1 MSSAEQQHQH
11 QHQHQHEQQHADESG
26 HERGAT
32 APPFEHRA
40 SCGLVT
46 LEPFEAQPHAVPLR
60 RWLSHPASSWWGMGG
75 LSTEEVR
82 RHLATVEADPH
93 QRSWLGRVD
102 GEPLFYVETYDPTRV
117 LLVDVPEVRPGDVG
131 MHLLVAPPVE
141 RRVHGLTSAVM
152 AAVTRF
158 VLDELGA
165 ARVVVEPDVRNAAVA
180 AKNDEAGFRVL
191 REVELPG
198 KRASLAVLTPDD
210 RAAAHLAPEPM
221 AVAHRHL
228 VAKALAEFSHE
239 RLLAPVPV
247 PGSDDAY
254 EVHLEA
260 LPAHDA
266 AAGDA
271 AAGDA
276 AAGAVAAAVP
286 APVVYRFRA
295 RRMALEHW
303 AIDEQSIARTV
314 DGLAAPLDVL
324 ELVVEL
330 QPLLRVPEDLL
341 ATYLE
346 EVSATLA
353 GAAHKHH
360 RGGPSSEQLT
370 TADFPTIEAAMTEG
384 HPSFVANAGR
394 IGFGLDESRAYAPEN
409 GEPVRL
415 LWVAARREH
424 AHLAL
429 GRGLDEATHRRTE
442 LGDEATARFDATLRG
457 RGLDPDGYHL
467 LPVHPWQWQHRVA
480 VTFAADVGRRDLV
493 LLGEGDGRHRAQQSI
508 RTFHDPDR
516 PERSY
521 VKVALAIQNMGFL
534 RGLSPAYMRPTP
546 AINDWVHDLVAAD
559 PTLQEARFRV
569 LRERAS
575 LGYTGDVY
583 HRTTTASPQRK
594 MLAALWRESPVPLLE
609 PGQRLSTMAALL
621 HRDRDGR
628 ALATAMVR
636 ASGVTAEEWLRS
648 YLHAYL
654 RPVVHCLLAHDL
666 AFMPHGEN
674 VILVLEDSVPTAAIM
689 KDVGEEVALL
699 AEPVTPDDLPPEIR
713 RIVSPVDDREKALA
727 VFTDVFDGVLR
738 HLAAIL
744 DGDGVLGEGAFWALV
759 AECLD
764 RHAVEHSGLHGA
776 VDLRAAR
783 FDHSCLNRLQ
793 LRDTRQMVDLG
804 AQSSSLIYAGTLANP
819 AAR

>member
-1 MSSAEQQHQH
+1 M
-11 QHQHQHEQQHADESG
+11 
-26 HERGAT
+26 T
-32 APPFEHRA
+32 AVAEHRA

-46 LEPFEAQPHAVPLR
+46 VEPFEAHPHAVPLR
-60 RWLSHPASSWWGMGG
+60 RWLSHPASSWWGMAG
-75 LSTEEVR
+75 LSTDEVR
-82 RHLATVEADPH
+82 AHLAAIEADPH
-93 QRSWLGRVD
+93 QRAWLGRVD

-117 LLVDVPEVRPGDVG
+117 LLTGVPEVRPGDVG

-152 AAVTRF
+152 AAVTSF
-158 VLDELGA
+158 VLDGLGA
-165 ARVVVEPDVRNAAVA
+165 TRVVVEPDVRNAAVR

-191 REVELPG
+191 RELELPD
-198 KRASLAVLTPDD
+198 KRAALSVLTRDD

-228 VAKALAEFSHE
+228 VTKALAEFSHE
-239 RLLAPVPV
+239 RLLAPASR
-247 PGSDDAY
+247 GGDAY
-254 EVHLEA
+254 EVVLAA
-260 LPAHDA
+260 LPRHDPTAGA
-266 AAGDA
+266 AAAPTPSA
-271 AAGDA
+271 APA
-276 AAGAVAAAVP
+276 AEP
-286 APVVYRFRA
+286 APTPTPTPTVAYRFRA
-295 RRMALEHW
+295 RRLALEHW
-303 AIDEQSIARTV
+303 AIDEASVTRTV
-314 DGLAAPLDVL
+314 DGRPAPLDAL

-330 QPLLRVPEDLL
+330 QPLLAVPEHLL

-353 GAAHKHH
+353 GLAHKHH

-370 TADFPTIEAAMTEG
+370 TADHATIEAAMTEG

-415 LWVAARREH
+415 LWLAARRAH

-429 GRGLDEATHRRTE
+429 GRGLDEAAHRRAE
-442 LGDEATARFDATLRG
+442 LGDEALERFAATLRG
-457 RGLDPDGYHL
+457 RGLDPDDFHL

-480 VTFAADVGRRDLV
+480 VTFAADVARRDLV
-493 LLGEGDGRHRAQQSI
+493 LLGEGDVEHRAQQSI
-508 RTFHDPDR
+508 RTFFAPTH

-534 RGLSPAYMRPTP
+534 RGLSPEYMRPTP
-546 AINDWVHDLVAAD
+546 AINDWVHDLVSAD
-559 PTLQEARFRV
+559 PTLREARFRV

-583 HRTTTASPQRK
+583 HRTATASPQRK
-594 MLAALWRESPVPLLE
+594 MLAALWRESPVPLLA
-609 PGQRLSTMAALL
+609 PGERLATMAALL
-621 HRDRDGR
+621 HRDRDGH
-628 ALATAMVR
+628 ALATAMIR
-636 ASGVTAEEWLRS
+636 ASGVGAEQWLRS

-674 VILVLEDSVPTAAIM
+674 VITVLRDHVPTAVVM
-689 KDVGEEVALL
+689 KDIGEEVALL
-699 AEPVTPDDLPPEIR
+699 AEPSSPDELPPELR
-713 RIVSPVDDREKALA
+713 RVVSPVDDREKALA

-744 DGDGVLGEGAFWALV
+744 DVDGVLPEALSWRLV
-759 AECLD
+759 AECVD
-764 RHAVEHSGLHGA
+764 RHADEHPGLHGA

-804 AQSSSLIYAGTLANP
+804 AQSSSLIYAGTLPNP
-819 AAR
+819 IAR